1 MKSEDVK
8 KYFEDANVVSDYSFA
23 VMRVGLWASEKV
35 IFEKHIKKDAQIL
48 ELGCGAGRISIN
60 LFKSGYE
67 NISASDYSLGMIE
80 SAKNIVQSLNCPVP
94 FVVEDARD
102 LSQRQKNFYD
112 AVIFGFNGFMQIPH
126 QEDRQKVVEQVHEV
140 LKEKGV
146 FIFTSHDRRVK
157 QNAKFWQEEKSRWEA
172 STHDV
177 ILDEFGDKFY
187 EDERGFVFMHSPIEE
202 EVIALLKKSAFSL
215 LYTNFRSSIALE
227 NDYVREFSD
236 DCRFWVFEKGNV

>member
-23 VMRVGLWASEKV
+23 VTRVGLWASERIV
-35 IFEKHIKKDAQIL
+35 FEKYIKKDAQIL

-60 LFKSGYE
+60 LYKEGYE
-67 NISASDYSLGMIE
+67 NISASDYSLGMID
-80 SAKNIVQSLNCPVP
+80 SAKIIAQALNCPAP
-94 FVVEDARD
+94 FIVEDARD
-102 LSQRQKNFYD
+102 LSNRKKNFYD
-112 AVIFGFNGFMQIPH
+112 AVIFGFNGFMQIP
-126 QEDRQKVVEQVHEV
+126 QEENRRKVIEQVNQV

-157 QNAKFWQEEKSRWEA
+157 QNTKFWQDEKSRWE
-172 STHDV
+172 SSNQEV
-177 ILDEFGDKFY
+177 YLDDFGDKFY
-187 EDERGFVFMHSPIEE
+187 QDERGFVFMHSPIEE
-202 EVIALLKKSAFSL
+202 EVISLLKKSAFSL
-215 LYTNFRSSIALE
+215 LYTKFRSSIALE